1 MGAAAGAEA
10 GEAGREAAVGAGGV
24 AAAAAR
30 GAPGLDFA
38 MPIGRTARVHYFCL
52 IEAAQGFG
60 TAPLYVQYFAH
71 AAPGWR
77 LLPECTPTAISQ
89 ARVRVRVRVRVSARP
104 PPSRR
109 LGLGLGLGLG

>member
-1 MGAAAGAEA
+1 
-10 GEAGREAAVGAGGV
+10 
-24 AAAAAR
+24 
-30 GAPGLDFA
+30 